1 MIKYSDASHV
11 KMAGKNKI
19 SSEEEIKKCC
29 TEKIAKSDP
38 GYISCVCGNRIHK
51 NEE

>member
-11 KMAGKNKI
+11 KTAGKNKV
-19 SSEEEIKKCC
+19 SSEEKLRVCC
-29 TEKIAKSDP
+29 TEKVANADP
-38 GYISCVCGNRIHK
+38 GYVYCSCGNRIHK

>member
-11 KMAGKNKI
+11 KMAGSNKV
-19 SSEEEIKKCC
+19 SSEEKMRRCC
-29 TEKIAKSDP
+29 LEKVAKADC
-38 GYISCVCGNRIHK
+38 GYLTCVCGNRIHK